1 MARTPRDAVGSVS
14 GAIEILSSVVA
25 DQIAAGEVIERP
37 ASIVKELVENA
48 LDAGASEVEVEV
60 QAGGTEGIVVRDD
73 GAGMAREDAERACLR
88 HATSKLREI
97 GELDGIAS
105 FGFRGEALASISAV
119 SETTIASRRPDDE
132 EGTRVRVVQGKVA
145 EILPA
150 GLPPGTRIEVRELFA
165 SVPARRKFLRKAG
178 TELGHISDWLQR
190 AALAHPEVA
199 FSLKNGAREVFR
211 HPAVRDPDERL
222 RQVQGA
228 ARAAE
233 MVACAGEH
241 AGVRVRG
248 WVSRAGTSY
257 AQSKTILT
265 FVGGRVVR
273 DRLLTRAI
281 LDAYRAL
288 LPQGRYPAVVLF
300 LDVPAGMVDVN
311 VHPTKIEVRFAD
323 GDAIYSAVLHT
334 IRRTLDDA
342 IQAPATRSK
351 GGEEQSAE
359 SDRRVRAA
367 LARYAERP
375 STRAE
380 RVYRMRESAAPGTLA
395 ARATGAGMAATPS
408 TTGLGAGAELGQQPM
423 PFAEPVVAGSTPRF
437 ADLRII
443 GQALNGY
450 IVCEG
455 SEGLVLIDQHAAHER
470 VRFERLRSAA
480 KETIASQQLL
490 VPAVVELDE
499 GALATLEAHA
509 AELVGAGFEVDGFG
523 AGRVMLRALPATLDV
538 STDAEVLLADLARD
552 LGQAGLA
559 GGAERIVAARDTLLA
574 RVACHGAVRVGDP
587 LVPAEMQRLVADL
600 DSIPFAAT
608 CPHGRPLMAE
618 LPRSEIERRVR
629 R

>member
-1 MARTPRDAVGSVS
+1 MSDT
-14 GAIEILSSVVA
+14 IEILSSVVA

-37 ASIVKELVENA
+37 ASIVKELVENS
-48 LDAGASEVEVEV
+48 LDAGAQKIEVEV

-73 GAGMAREDAERACLR
+73 GAGMTRTDAERACLR

-97 GELDGIAS
+97 FELDGIAS

-119 SETTIASRRPDDE
+119 SQTTIASRRPADA
-132 EGTRVRVVQGKVA
+132 EGTRVRVVQGEVA
-145 EILPA
+145 EIVPA
-150 GLPPGTRIEVRELFA
+150 GLPPGTCIEVTDLFA
-165 SVPARRKFLRKAG
+165 SVPARRKFLRKAA
-178 TELGHISDWLQR
+178 TELSHISDWLQR

-211 HPAVRDPDERL
+211 HPAVRHADERL

-233 MVACAGEH
+233 MIACVGEE

-257 AQSKTILT
+257 AQSKAILT

-300 LDVPAGMVDVN
+300 IDVAAGMVDVN

-323 GDAIYSAVLHT
+323 GDAIYSSVLHT
-334 IRRTLDDA
+334 LRRTLDDA
-342 IQAPATRSK
+342 IQAPAPSRPGKETGASD
-351 GGEEQSAE
+351 

-380 RVYRMRESAAPGTLA
+380 KVYRVRESAAPDTLA
-395 ARATGAGMAATPS
+395 ARAPAVGAGRAAS
-408 TTGLGAGAELGQQPM
+408 AAAADRGASSRTGQEAM
-423 PFAEPVVAGSTPRF
+423 PFAEPAAAGSRPRF

-455 SEGLVLIDQHAAHER
+455 ADGLVLIDQHAAHER
-470 VRFERLRSAA
+470 VRFERLRLAA
-480 KETIASQQLL
+480 TETIASQQLL

-499 GALATLEAHA
+499 GALVTLEAHG
-509 AELVGAGFEVDGFG
+509 AELVRAGFEVEGFG

-552 LGQAGLA
+552 LAQAGAA
-559 GGAERIVAARDTLLA
+559 GGDERIRAARDTLLA
-574 RVACHGAVRVGDP
+574 RIACHGAVRVGDP
-587 LVPAEMQRLVADL
+587 LLPAEMQRLLADL
-600 DSIPFAAT
+600 DTIPFAAT